1 MYVVPSWEKHSFKP
15 HKPTAQNTPTLP
27 NSNRC
32 DNNTSKPYVVPNSCR
47 CDTQGT
53 TRKPERETLASRSE
67 LVSSTTSKPQQ
78 TKKLFELTRRPGR
91 VSRRVR
97 MTGYGFVLR
106 KFLFVLFTN
115 SRTTEFIIDSSHR
128 DRFINLI
135 SHIISRFDSIH
146 KS

>member
-1 MYVVPSWEKHSFKP
+1 MALRSSIGARAPR
-15 HKPTAQNTPTLP
+15 PTVMKSEDESHDLP
-27 NSNRC
+27 QAAPVRDRFAFVNPLKTIKIKTRR
-32 DNNTSKPYVVPNSCR
+32 PL
-47 CDTQGT
+47 QGVGGG
-53 TRKPERETLASRSE
+53 K
-67 LVSSTTSKPQQ
+67 

-128 DRFINLI
+128 DRFINSI
-135 SHIISRFDSIH
+135 SHIISRFDS
-146 KS
+146 

>member
-1 MYVVPSWEKHSFKP
+1 MKSEDESHDLPQAAPVRDRFAFVNPLKP
-15 HKPTAQNTPTLP
+15 IKIKTRRPL
-27 NSNRC
+27 
-32 DNNTSKPYVVPNSCR
+32 
-47 CDTQGT
+47 QGVGGG
-53 TRKPERETLASRSE
+53 K
-67 LVSSTTSKPQQ
+67 

-128 DRFINLI
+128 DRFINSI